1 MKFLH
6 SFAAFLK
13 DHVNLNESRL
23 KRANDA
29 FETLTSFLENAAP
42 TAELFIDTF
51 RQGSLRQGTI
61 VKPRKDET
69 EFDVDLLL
77 RMRVVS
83 RWVPADYLNAVHNAF
98 KESDRYTGL
107 VDRRGK
113 HRCVT
118 IDYEGDFHVDVVP
131 SIDIDGRCW
140 IMNRDANEFEIA
152 DGDGYARWFARQNS
166 AANGQL
172 VKVVRLAKYLR
183 DEHDWPVKSIL
194 LTTLLGQQVRAGD
207 SSALY
212 PDVPTSLRLLMQRLA
227 EWLRLQQTT
236 PGVTN
241 PALAEET
248 FTRHWN
254 REIFES
260 FRDEVERV
268 AQLIVVAHD
277 SADEEASAVAWQ
289 EAFGDEFPI
298 LDEDLK
304 DGESLRTAQ
313 LALGDAS
320 HARPLS
326 DIAQAER
333 RTSTVRVDAWVYDWS
348 GKRRFRGI
356 NSGTKV
362 SAERAIRFKAWT
374 NAREPFDIWWQIVNT
389 GKHAAARN
397 GLRGGFQRGRTLK
410 NKPAQS
416 LYNWEVTAYTG
427 SHWVECFVVK
437 DGVCVGRSG
446 RFVVNIK
453 SNDV

>member
-1 MKFLH
+1 VRVLGGAGTGKTVVAMHLAKWLAENRTLGGKKVLFTTSTRNLAFDIEENLSSFCSAPAMKKIEVRNLDAWVHGFLRSQKYEH
-6 SFAAFLK
+6 
-13 DHVNLNESRL
+13 
-23 KRANDA
+23 
-29 FETLTSFLENAAP
+29 
-42 TAELFIDTF
+42 
-51 RQGSLRQGTI
+51 TI
-61 VKPRKDET
+61 V
-69 EFDVDLLL
+69 
-77 RMRVVS
+77 
-83 RWVPADYLNAVHNAF
+83 YN
-98 KESDRYTGL
+98 
-107 VDRRGK
+107 RGK
-113 HRCVT
+113 DAADVWQRALAVKDPTLGFPESFYEEELDQVILAQGVT
-118 IDYEGDFHVDVVP
+118 
-131 SIDIDGRCW
+131 S
-140 IMNRDANEFEIA
+140 
-152 DGDGYARWFARQNS
+152 
-166 AANGQL
+166 
-172 VKVVRLAKYLR
+172 R
-183 DEHDWPVKSIL
+183 DEYAFQPI
-194 LTTLLGQQVRAGD
+194 GR
-207 SSALY
+207 
-212 PDVPTSLRLLMQRLA
+212 SLNCVFSD

-241 PALAEET
+241 PALAEEK

-254 REIFES
+254 REIFEN
-260 FRDEVERV
+260 FRDEVQRV

-277 SADEEASAVAWQ
+277 SADGEASAAVWQ

-298 LDEDLK
+298 LDKDLK

-313 LALGDAS
+313 LVLGDAS

-333 RTSTVRVDAWVYDWS
+333 RTSTVRVDAWVHDRS

-374 NAREPFDIWWQIVNT
+374 NAREPFDIWWQVVNT

-397 GLRGGFQRGRTLK
+397 ALRGGFQRGRTLD

-453 SNDV
+453 SPDV